1 MTADV
6 LMFLT
11 IRAAHVAVAAVWIGS
26 TVFNLFLLAPALD
39 DSGAAGGQV
48 MAHVNRRGL
57 HIYMMTLGISTV
69 LTGVYLLWRFT
80 GGFDTGVIATH
91 AGIAFGIGG
100 AAGIAAGVIGGGV
113 VGRSAAAMTG
123 LMASAAGLPEG
134 PAKGALFNQA
144 ASLKHRMNIGSRV
157 VLALQASALVL
168 MAVGH
173 YV

>member
-1 MTADV
+1 MTANV

-11 IRAAHVAVAAVWIGS
+11 IRTAHVAVAAVWIGS

-39 DSGAAGGQV
+39 DSGASGGQV
-48 MAHVNRRGL
+48 MAHVDRRGL
-57 HIYMMTLGISTV
+57 HLYMMTLGLTTV
-69 LTGVYLLWRFT
+69 LTGLYLLWRFT
-80 GGFDTGVIATH
+80 GGFDAGVIATH

-113 VGRSAAAMTG
+113 VGRSGAAMTR
-123 LMASAAGLPEG
+123 LMAAAAGLPEG
-134 PAKGALFNQA
+134 PAKGVLFSQVAL
-144 ASLKHRMNIGSRV
+144 LKHRMKIGSRV

-168 MAVGH
+168 MTVGH